1 VERIAKIVINGHFM
15 VMKKKPSPT
24 VGVAELKAKLSEY
37 LREARR
43 GRTVT
48 VLDRETPVAQLVPI
62 GSAELLTV
70 RPPAGR
76 HRSIGA
82 VPMPAPIVLPVDAV
96 ALLLED
102 RESGR

>member
-1 VERIAKIVINGHFM
+1 M
-15 VMKKKPSPT
+15 VMKQNDPRT

-48 VLDRETPVAQLVPI
+48 VLDRETPVAQLVPMA
-62 GSAELLTV
+62 STELLSV

-76 HRSIGA
+76 HRSVGS
-82 VPMPAPIVLPVDAV
+82 VPLPPPMRLSVDPV
-96 ALLLED
+96 SLLLED

>member
-1 VERIAKIVINGHFM
+1 MRSR
-15 VMKKKPSPT
+15 PLQT
-24 VGVAELKAKLSEY
+24 VGVAELKARLSEY

-48 VLDRETPVAQLVPI
+48 VLDRNTPVAQLVPM
-62 GSAELLTV
+62 ATVDLLSV

-76 HRSIGA
+76 HRLLSQ
-82 VPMPAPIVLPVDAV
+82 VPLPPPIRLPVDPV

>member
-1 VERIAKIVINGHFM
+1 M
-15 VMKKKPSPT
+15 VMTKKPGRT
-24 VGVAELKAKLSEY
+24 VGVADLKARLSEY

-48 VLDRETPVAQLVPI
+48 VLDRGTPVAELVP
-62 GSAELLTV
+62 AAATDPLAV
-70 RPPAGR
+70 RPSAGR
-76 HRSIGA
+76 YASIA
-82 VPMPAPIVLPVDAV
+82 DVPIPESTGQSFDAV

>member
-1 VERIAKIVINGHFM
+1 
-15 VMKKKPSPT
+15 MKRNDPRT

-62 GSAELLTV
+62 ASTEILSV
-70 RPPAGR
+70 RSPVGRHKAVGQVPLPPPACL
-76 HRSIGA
+76 S
-82 VPMPAPIVLPVDAV
+82 VDPL

>member
-1 VERIAKIVINGHFM
+1 
-15 VMKKKPSPT
+15 MKKS
-24 VGVAELKAKLSEY
+24 VGVAELKARLSEY

-48 VLDRETPVAQLVPI
+48 VLDRGTPVAELVPV
-62 GSAELLTV
+62 TV
-70 RPPAGR
+70 PDPLQVRAPSVQGRRLAG
-76 HRSIGA
+76 
-82 VPMPAPIVLPVDAV
+82 VPVPGPLRLPIDPV

>member
-1 VERIAKIVINGHFM
+1 M
-15 VMKKKPSPT
+15 
-24 VGVAELKAKLSEY
+24 AELKARLSEY

-48 VLDRETPVAQLVPI
+48 VLDRGTPVAELVPVT
-62 GSAELLTV
+62 APDPLQV
-70 RPPAGR
+70 RAPSGQGR
-76 HRSIGA
+76 RLA
-82 VPMPAPIVLPVDAV
+82 DVPLPGPLALPIDPV

>member
-1 VERIAKIVINGHFM
+1 M
-15 VMKKKPSPT
+15 VMKRKDPKT

-48 VLDRETPVAQLVPI
+48 VLDRETPVAQLVPMA
-62 GSAELLTV
+62 SNELLSV

-76 HRSIGA
+76 HNSVGQ
-82 VPMPAPIVLPVDAV
+82 VPLPPPACLSVDPV

>member
-1 VERIAKIVINGHFM
+1 M
-15 VMKKKPSPT
+15 
-24 VGVAELKAKLSEY
+24 GVAELKAKLSEY

-62 GSAELLTV
+62 ASTEILSV
-70 RPPAGR
+70 RPAAGLHKSLAQVPLPPPACL
-76 HRSIGA
+76 S
-82 VPMPAPIVLPVDAV
+82 VDPV